1 MQTILHEYDFII
13 VNIKGV
19 VIIMVS
25 CFIFNKNSTR
35 MWLFVLLEECLML
48 KMLLPFFLA
57 SDHNQ
62 KSVIV
67 RKACKNPLFGTFWWS
82 ARHFPET
89 FHCGF
94 RKNQMCRS
102 IVYIRTFGEDECRS
116 QVTACGK

>member
-1 MQTILHEYDFII
+1 MFNVENAVENIC
-13 VNIKGV
+13 VNP
-19 VIIMVS
+19 
-25 CFIFNKNSTR
+25 T
-35 MWLFVLLEECLML
+35 
-48 KMLLPFFLA
+48 FFWA

-67 RKACKNPLFGTFWWS
+67 RKASKNSLFGTFWWS

-102 IVYIRTFGEDECRS
+102 MVHIRTFGENECGS
-116 QVTACGK
+116 QMTASVVNDKISDLLLVPINAPSPQHCSSLLTL